1 MGKIAKISGICRQD
15 GSYLAELLIK
25 KKCKVYGIL
34 NPKKKN
40 YLINFKSLVHEIVEH
55 DLNN

>member
-1 MGKIAKISGICRQD
+1 MGKIARIFGISRQD

-34 NPKKKN
+34 NPKKKKLSN
-40 YLINFKSLVHEIVEH
+40 KL
-55 DLNN
+55 

>member
-1 MGKIAKISGICRQD
+1 MGKIARIFGISRQD

-25 KKCKVYGIL
+25 KKCKVCGIL

-40 YLINFKSLVHEIVEH
+40 YLTNFKSLVHEMAEH